1 MRVYLQ
7 HATQLEPFHTK
18 NTKNTPAFV
27 ARSKFCCQRHCCCI
41 YSCLSYLQFRFV
53 LFFFCFV
60 ARLLAIVVIIGSV
73 IPICGY
79 PRAAYHFLFTTP
91 PTRWLALVR
100 LSVTCNA
107 LFLWQHEH
115 PTHTH
120 TQIYLTAS
128 KYTAY
133 RPLTHCLLSSYL
145 FWSFDVAACWH
156 VDTVFRGTCNFFG
169 KFAFICCWHRSIATE
184 IVSQPVYVGVGCENF
199 VEWDLHCLPAGC
211 IHSLFPSV
219 FCFV

>member
-1 MRVYLQ
+1 MPLSLNHFTLKTQKIRQLLL
-7 HATQLEPFHTK
+7 HAASSVV
-18 NTKNTPAFV
+18 NAIVVAFIAV
-27 ARSKFCCQRHCCCI
+27 SHICNFVSFC
-41 YSCLSYLQFRFV
+41 
-53 LFFFCFV
+53 FFFCFV

-79 PRAAYHFLFTTP
+79 PRAAYHFPFTTP

-169 KFAFICCWHRSIATE
+169 KFAFICCWDRSIATE

>member
-1 MRVYLQ
+1 MRAYLQ

-120 TQIYLTAS
+120 THRYTWLLVNTLRTVPLPIASCHLICFGLLMLPPAGMLTQFFAELATFS
-128 KYTAY
+128 GSS
-133 RPLTHCLLSSYL
+133 LLS
-145 FWSFDVAACWH
+145 A
-156 VDTVFRGTCNFFG
+156 
-169 KFAFICCWHRSIATE
+169 
-184 IVSQPVYVGVGCENF
+184 VGIGR
-199 VEWDLHCLPAGC
+199 
-211 IHSLFPSV
+211 
-219 FCFV
+219 